1 SVDHKILLNKLDKY
15 GIRGIANN
23 LVKSFLENR
32 RQQVRINDVL
42 SSLNPLNYGVPQG
55 TVLGPLLFIVYIND
69 LLNLDTKCSIYC
81 FAD

>member
-1 SVDHKILLNKLDKY
+1 MSKNVKKAFDSVDHKILLNKLDKY

-55 TVLGPLLFIVYIND
+55 TVLGPLLFIVY
-69 LLNLDTKCSIYC
+69 K
-81 FAD
+81 

>member
-1 SVDHKILLNKLDKY
+1 MDHKILLNKLDKY
-15 GIRGIANN
+15 GIRGVANN

-69 LLNLDTKCSIYC
+69 LGTKFGYQMLYLLFCG
-81 FAD
+81 